1 MKVHGG
7 KSLFEVW
14 KLYHAQTAGNISS
27 CGSWAWGVSNMVLPY
42 EYPWWKSSYGYGNA
56 FAWPILTFPFCKVDI
71 GCFHIVKFTSPLP
84 HWELTNG
91 NFILW
96 TAQCALSYPL
106 FGMYREINVKG
117 FWVQFYVLFVL
128 NFN

>member
-1 MKVHGG
+1 
-7 KSLFEVW
+7 
-14 KLYHAQTAGNISS
+14 
-27 CGSWAWGVSNMVLPY
+27 
-42 EYPWWKSSYGYGNA
+42 
-56 FAWPILTFPFCKVDI
+56 
-71 GCFHIVKFTSPLP
+71 VKFTSPLP